1 MCSCSMS
8 SPSPSGWSSSQGWK
22 MTRQSV
28 SSSLASSS
36 SSSSSSLPPSAKS
49 FDIPP
54 HCMARNSVKN
64 LQNLHHSLSKSLS
77 ACTTW
82 AAEGNTGFIAAEM
95 ASMRPQ
101 LTESFTKIQ
110 GEIEGVLRASKNLHD
125 RNVIL
130 AKQVADLK
138 AKLESANAEIQQT
151 REAQE
156 DEQLT
161 QMASIAEQKVID
173 FSEASELVEDTEQ
186 TAEKETDVI
195 PSSIQ

>member
-1 MCSCSMS
+1 
-8 SPSPSGWSSSQGWK
+8 
-22 MTRQSV
+22 
-28 SSSLASSS
+28 
-36 SSSSSSLPPSAKS
+36 
-49 FDIPP
+49 
-54 HCMARNSVKN
+54 
-64 LQNLHHSLSKSLS
+64 
-77 ACTTW
+77 
-82 AAEGNTGFIAAEM
+82 
-95 ASMRPQ
+95 MRPQ